1 MGDATALSASTMT
14 RLETQLGSLE
24 LLLGGVS
31 PQALERR
38 PAPGK
43 WSAHDN
49 LAHLARYHE
58 VFLERLR
65 QILAQDAPR
74 LGLYRAES
82 DPEWP
87 NWTGHSTE
95 EILTRMKALRGELI
109 EGVKK
114 LTPEQLRRTGVHP
127 SFGEMTIPMWLE
139 LFLDHEGHHL
149 YVVLQRTR
157 ESR

>member
-1 MGDATALSASTMT
+1 MT
-14 RLETQLGSLE
+14 RLETQLDALT

-31 PQALERR
+31 RQALERR

-43 WSAHDN
+43 WSAHEN

-65 QILAQDAPR
+65 QIIAENAPQ
-74 LGLYRAES
+74 LGQYRAET

-87 NWTGHSTE
+87 KWTGPSTE
-95 EILTRMKALRGELI
+95 EVLERMKARRGELI
-109 EGVKK
+109 EAVRK

-127 SFGEMTIPMWLE
+127 NFGEMTIPMWLE
-139 LFLDHEGHHL
+139 LFLEHEGHHL

-157 ESR
+157 ESK